1 MKVTGKVGKLRIMDS
16 ASIIANGS
24 ADNMSVFVYD
34 DSGPS
39 FTDKTTE
46 ASADDTGYTGTFW
59 VDSPETVKAGT
70 LLGKQIVAEIRLQS
84 GAKLKYLGIIVGIGL
99 PQTESTA
106 FSVHIRF
113 SNLMKNADFDRL
125 TKNK

>member
-70 LLGKQIVAEIRLQS
+70 LLGKQIVAEIRLQLLPMV
-84 GAKLKYLGIIVGIGL
+84 AKVAQRLAEVALGQYPGGCL
-99 PQTESTA
+99 AAEPLAQ
-106 FSVHIRF
+106 
-113 SNLMKNADFDRL
+113 
-125 TKNK
+125 